1 MGQFSAEKPVP
12 PGSTLSGN
20 QQSAIRAS
28 RIEQIMALDY
38 LVIKDSLTFAHT
50 DSATVGETIM
60 PTLNWQRFAETSRPD
75 PNQPRAFDRS
85 VAASV
90 GRCIELR
97 RTLCGLSKQ
106 QLATRLGI
114 DAADV
119 DAYEQGEKRI
129 SVKLLL
135 QTAKQLR
142 AHPTIFFQ
150 GPVYN

>member
-1 MGQFSAEKPVP
+1 M
-12 PGSTLSGN
+12 
-20 QQSAIRAS
+20 R
-28 RIEQIMALDY
+28 
-38 LVIKDSLTFAHT
+38 
-50 DSATVGETIM
+50 
-60 PTLNWQRFAETSRPD
+60 TLNWQEFAEKSQPGQ
-75 PNQPRAFDRS
+75 NQPRAFDRS

-97 RTLCGLSKQ
+97 RTLCGLSKER
-106 QLATRLGI
+106 LAVRLGI

-135 QTAKQLR
+135 ETAKELR

-150 GPVYN
+150 GPVYY

>member
-1 MGQFSAEKPVP
+1 
-12 PGSTLSGN
+12 
-20 QQSAIRAS
+20 
-28 RIEQIMALDY
+28 MALDR
-38 LVIKDSLTFAHT
+38 LLIKGSLITAET
-50 DSATVGETIM
+50 ENAGVGETIM
-60 PTLNWQRFAETSRPD
+60 RTLNWQEFAEKSQPGQ
-75 PNQPRAFDRS
+75 NQPRAFDRS

-97 RTLCGLSKQ
+97 RTLCGLSKER
-106 QLATRLGI
+106 LAVRLGI

-135 QTAKQLR
+135 ETAKELR

-150 GPVYN
+150 GPVYY

>member
-1 MGQFSAEKPVP
+1 MSA
-12 PGSTLSGN
+12 
-20 QQSAIRAS
+20 
-28 RIEQIMALDY
+28 
-38 LVIKDSLTFAHT
+38 
-50 DSATVGETIM
+50 
-60 PTLNWQRFAETSRPD
+60 LNWQRFAERSKPD
-75 PNQPRAFDRS
+75 QNQLRAFDRG

-97 RTLCGLSKQ
+97 RRLCGLSKQ
-106 QLATRLGI
+106 QLAIRLGI

-142 AHPTIFFQ
+142 AHPTLFFQ

>member
-1 MGQFSAEKPVP
+1 
-12 PGSTLSGN
+12 
-20 QQSAIRAS
+20 
-28 RIEQIMALDY
+28 MALDR
-38 LVIKDSLTFAHT
+38 LLIKGSLITAET
-50 DSATVGETIM
+50 ENAGVGETIM
-60 PTLNWQRFAETSRPD
+60 QTLNWQEFAEKSQSGQ
-75 PNQPRAFDRS
+75 NQLRAFDRS

-97 RTLCGLSKQ
+97 RTLCGLSKER
-106 QLATRLGI
+106 LAVRLGI

-135 QTAKQLR
+135 ETAKELR

-150 GPVYN
+150 GPVYY